1 MLSLED
7 CRKILG
13 EDAPADES
21 QLEKQRDDAYR
32 LARLLFEMYQ
42 AEKAKRHSHILQKDT
57 VIGYKYPL

>member
-32 LARLLFEMYQ
+32 LARLLMEIYR
-42 AEKAKRHSHILQKDT
+42 AEKTRRHPEIPPIET
-57 VIGYKYPL
+57 